1 MLTHALKTPIIKRAS
16 CADQNLHIEHSLCL
30 EVQFESEK
38 DIAMLK
44 RKFEYDHSNY
54 EGHFMN
60 KPDVRVFASTPDSS
74 QIMRKDSTMH
84 VCFINIF

>member
-1 MLTHALKTPIIKRAS
+1 MLTTALSPPTIKRVACS
-16 CADQNLHIEHSLCL
+16 DQNLNVESSMCL
-30 EVQFESEK
+30 EVNFESEM

-60 KPDVRVFASTPDSS
+60 KPDVRVFASTPDLS
-74 QIMRKDSTMH
+74 QIMRDDSTMH
-84 VCFINIF
+84 VCFIDIF